1 MGPPVNLTSEEEH
14 LLGRFRS
21 LGDDGRAELLALSDR
36 MAVAQQ
42 KKKAPHYRDLIGE
55 EVVRRESGDTEVLLT
70 ARPFVLNRNGMVHGG
85 VICTLMD
92 EAIGWAAHN
101 SVGEGGRVVT
111 AELKINFLTA
121 ATRGTL
127 TGHGRV
133 IRKGKHLIVGQG
145 NILDQE
151 GNLLAHGL
159 GTWMIVEP
167 GT

>member
-1 MGPPVNLTSEEEH
+1 MDLTRDEKH
-14 LLGRFRS
+14 LVERFRS
-21 LGDDGRAELLALSDR
+21 LGEEARAELMALSER
-36 MAVAQQ
+36 LIIARKKQ
-42 KKKAPHYRDLIGE
+42 KSPHYRDLIGE
-55 EVVRRESGDTEVLLT
+55 EVVRKKGGETEVRLPV
-70 ARPFVLNRNGMVHGG
+70 RPFVLNRSGVVHGG

-92 EAIGWAAHN
+92 EAIGWAAYN

-121 ATRGTL
+121 ATSGAL

-145 NILDQE
+145 NVLDQE

-159 GTWMIVEP
+159 GTWMIIDQGE
-167 GT
+167 